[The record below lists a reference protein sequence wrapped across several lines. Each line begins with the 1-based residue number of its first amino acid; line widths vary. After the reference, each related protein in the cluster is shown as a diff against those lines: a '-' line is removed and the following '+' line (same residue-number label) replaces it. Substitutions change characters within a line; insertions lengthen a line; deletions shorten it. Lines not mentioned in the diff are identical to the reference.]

1 MRNKFA
7 DIIFQESKKD
17 SRICALVADISPAGS
32 MVDFRQSFPERFIN
46 CGVAEQSMIGIA
58 AGLAMKGMKPFCYTI
73 STFSFI
79 DPLKW

>member
-46 CGVAEQSMIGIA
+46 CGG
-58 AGLAMKGMKPFCYTI
+58 
-73 STFSFI
+73 
-79 DPLKW
+79 